1 MVLLVFVIFF
11 NLLPDIRVDSKKVSR
26 GWYNFDMETIEEPV
40 AEETP
45 SPEIP
50 EVIAPQRLPFWR
62 RPWLLVFLPVV
73 FFALGIGSGYLV
85 WGHRWNPA
93 IPGGT
98 VKADTNIAAEPT
110 VEITI
115 PEKLTRYEIP
125 LGNAP
130 VWGKEDAPITL
141 VEFSD
146 YQCPYCKQWYDEVL
160 SPLMAEY
167 PDKVRFVY
175 RDFPLASIHD
185 EAVGA
190 AAAARCAGEQDKY
203 WEYHNALFDRTYGL
217 GDDSYEKYA
226 QDLKLDMSAFNKC
239 VTDGRY
245 RQEVTDGIQ
254 EASTLGVRSTPT
266 FFLNGIPI
274 EGALPYSFFKQVID
288 LELAGKLPK
297 E

>member
-1 MVLLVFVIFF
+1 
-11 NLLPDIRVDSKKVSR
+11 
-26 GWYNFDMETIEEPV
+26 METF
-40 AEETP
+40 ETP

-50 EVIAPQRLPFWR
+50 SPEISVPPRIPFWR
-62 RPWLLVFLPVV
+62 KLAMLFVFPVV
-73 FFALGIGSGYLV
+73 FFVLGLGAGYLV
-85 WGHRWNPA
+85 WGHNWSAA

-98 VKADTNIAAEPT
+98 VKANGITPEPT
-110 VEITI
+110 LEITI
-115 PEKLTRYEIP
+115 PETLTRYDVP

-130 VWGKEDAPITL
+130 VWGNENAPITL

-146 YQCPYCKQWYDEVL
+146 YQCPFCKQWYDEVL
-160 SPLMAEY
+160 ARLMAEY
-167 PDKVRFVY
+167 PDKLRFVY
-175 RDFPLASIHD
+175 RDFPLASIHE

-217 GDDSYEKYA
+217 GGDSYEKYA
-226 QDLKLDMSAFNKC
+226 QDLGLDMTAFNSC
-239 VTDGRY
+239 VTEGRY
-245 RQEVTDGIQ
+245 RQEITDGIQ
-254 EASTLGVRSTPT
+254 EASKLGVRSTPT

-274 EGALPYSFFKQVID
+274 EGALPYTFFKQVID

>member
-1 MVLLVFVIFF
+1 
-11 NLLPDIRVDSKKVSR
+11 
-26 GWYNFDMETIEEPV
+26 METIEV
-40 AEETP
+40 P
-45 SPEIP
+45 SSESPAP
-50 EVIAPQRLPFWR
+50 EVPEVTVPPAAPFWQ
-62 RPWLLVFLPVV
+62 RPWLLALLPVL
-73 FFALGIGSGYLV
+73 FFALGIVSGYLV
-85 WGHRWNPA
+85 WGYHWNPS
-93 IPGGT
+93 IPGGAAKVAKNAT
-98 VKADTNIAAEPT
+98 AEPT
-110 VEITI
+110 VELNI
-115 PEKLTRYEIP
+115 PEKLTRYDVP

-130 VWGKEDAPITL
+130 VWGNENAPITL

-160 SPLMAEY
+160 ARLMADY

-175 RDFPLASIHD
+175 RDFPLASIHE

-217 GDDSYEKYA
+217 GGESYAKYA
-226 QDLKLDMSAFNKC
+226 QDLGLDMTEFNKC
-239 VTDGRY
+239 ISEGRY
-245 RQEVTDGIQ
+245 RQEITDGIQ
-254 EASTLGVRSTPT
+254 EATKLGVRSTPT

-274 EGALPYSFFKQVID
+274 EGALPYTFFKQVID

>member
-1 MVLLVFVIFF
+1 
-11 NLLPDIRVDSKKVSR
+11 
-26 GWYNFDMETIEEPV
+26 METI
-40 AEETP
+40 ETP

-50 EVIAPQRLPFWR
+50 APEAPEITVPPRVPFWR
-62 RPWLLVFLPVV
+62 KPALLILLPVM
-73 FFALGIGSGYLV
+73 FFALGLGSGYLV
-85 WGHRWNPA
+85 WGHNWSAA

-98 VKADTNIAAEPT
+98 VIANEITPEPT
-110 VEITI
+110 LEITI
-115 PEKLTRYEIP
+115 PETLTRYDVP

-130 VWGKEDAPITL
+130 VWGNENAPITL

-160 SPLMAEY
+160 ARLMAEY
-167 PDKVRFVY
+167 PDKLRFVY
-175 RDFPLASIHD
+175 QDFPLASIHE

-217 GDDSYEKYA
+217 GGDSYEKYA
-226 QDLKLDMSAFNKC
+226 QDLGLDMTAFISC
-239 VTDGRY
+239 VTEGRY
-245 RQEVTDGIQ
+245 RQEITDGIQ
-254 EASTLGVRSTPT
+254 EASKLGVRSTPT

-274 EGALPYSFFKQVID
+274 EGALPYTFFKQVID